1 MSKTRALFGLAMA
14 IALPISI
21 EAVPVTAAE
30 VDPPPAPPAPQVAP
44 LNATFP
50 LLIEAGGAQIFTDSQ
65 GRAWRADDGFIGG
78 NVADRGAIQID
89 GTSDDRIYQTERW
102 GLSGYTVKVPNG
114 KYTVRL
120 HLAETFHSAA
130 GKRIFSVQVEDRTIE
145 NLDVFAEAGG
155 RNKALVKT
163 LDEVA
168 VTDGEMNINFVGTG
182 AVVNGIEMSHF
193 VPPPAVLT
201 LTGGSIDEN
210 SAAGEPVATVQATGA
225 PTDVFSYALSDD
237 AGGRFAVDA
246 QSGAITVKA
255 GAALDFEA
263 AVSHEVEVAATD
275 GRGVTTKKRFTITV
289 LDVAEGI
296 GGLKLSHL
304 IPEDA
309 PAGTLVGVVA
319 AIDPGVADPVFS
331 LKDDAGERFAVDA
344 ETGEVRVAAGAD
356 LDAETAA
363 THSITAV
370 ADAGSGQVIEQSFV
384 VSLADVNEPPSVIF
398 MSAQSVDHAAP
409 AGTLIGA
416 ASAVD
421 QDANETLTYSLV
433 DDAQGRFT
441 IDAATGAVSVAAG
454 ANLDHRAAAAHRI
467 IVKATDSAGHSLTNG
482 FTLTVR
488 APTVVPQPM
497 FIEAG
502 GSSDFVDSQQRT
514 WIADAGFVGGQV
526 TDRGGIEIAGT
537 SDDRL
542 YQTERWGM
550 TGYSLPVTPG
560 LYTVK
565 LHFAEHFATA
575 ANARVFSVDVEGQKL
590 GDIDVFAAAGARTAL
605 IRTVP
610 NVAVIDGKLD
620 IAFTKKVGGTMVN
633 AIEVEPVLSCP
644 TMR

>member
-1 MSKTRALFGLAMA
+1 
-14 IALPISI
+14 
-21 EAVPVTAAE
+21 
-30 VDPPPAPPAPQVAP
+30 
-44 LNATFP
+44 
-50 LLIEAGGAQIFTDSQ
+50 
-65 GRAWRADDGFIGG
+65 
-78 NVADRGAIQID
+78 
-89 GTSDDRIYQTERW
+89 
-102 GLSGYTVKVPNG
+102 
-114 KYTVRL
+114 
-120 HLAETFHSAA
+120 
-130 GKRIFSVQVEDRTIE
+130 
-145 NLDVFAEAGG
+145 
-155 RNKALVKT
+155 
-163 LDEVA
+163 
-168 VTDGEMNINFVGTG
+168 
-182 AVVNGIEMSHF
+182 
-193 VPPPAVLT
+193 
-201 LTGGSIDEN
+201 
-210 SAAGEPVATVQATGA
+210 
-225 PTDVFSYALSDD
+225 
-237 AGGRFAVDA
+237 
-246 QSGAITVKA
+246 
-255 GAALDFEA
+255 
-263 AVSHEVEVAATD
+263 
-275 GRGVTTKKRFTITV
+275 
-289 LDVAEGI
+289 
-296 GGLKLSHL
+296 
-304 IPEDA
+304 
-309 PAGTLVGVVA
+309 
-319 AIDPGVADPVFS
+319 
-331 LKDDAGERFAVDA
+331 
-344 ETGEVRVAAGAD
+344 
-356 LDAETAA
+356 
-363 THSITAV
+363 
-370 ADAGSGQVIEQSFV
+370 VIEQSFV

-488 APTVVPQPM
+488 APIVVPQPM

-514 WIADAGFVGGQV
+514 WTADAGFVGGQV